1 VAHAPSTGVPNMQEY
16 ATGDIRNVAL
26 VGHAGVGKTTLAEAM
41 LRLAGATT
49 RAGSVADGTT
59 VLDREPEEIERGGS
73 ISLGVASFEW
83 KSSEGRRCRINLLDT
98 PGHPDFEAEVDA
110 ALAVADLAIIVV
122 SAIEGVEV
130 GTELAWRKC
139 AARGLPRFMFVT
151 REDQS
156 RANFENV
163 VAQLGAAFGS
173 GFAEIELPIG
183 EQEAFHGVADVLTEQ
198 AHAYLPD
205 GRHQVA
211 AIPDE
216 LAAHEHEVHEHT
228 VEEIVAGDDDQ
239 LQRYLDGEELTGA
252 ELRRTLAGEVCRCIE
267 FPVLVGSGS
276 SSIGVDRLLDYVCE
290 IGPSPADREIAVA
303 AGDRTVT
310 IAADPASAPV
320 AYVFKTVSD
329 AYVGQVSLFR
339 VITGT
344 LRPER
349 TLRDAATG
357 ADLRVHGLA
366 RLMGANQTPVT
377 QLVAGD
383 IGAATKLDAHTGT
396 TLAPP
401 DQPVRVPPVAL
412 PPAHVAVALIPDR
425 QSDDDKLPAA
435 LQRLVREDP
444 SLVVGFDELSR
455 RTTLRG
461 LGDTHIAVAIARL
474 ARKYGVKVSTGPVA
488 VPYRRTIGS
497 RVEVEGRLKKQSGGH
512 GQFAVV
518 DLVVAPLPRGAGFEF
533 VDAIVGGAIPKN
545 YVAAVHNGIEEVMTT
560 GGHAGIPVVDVR
572 VECVDGK
579 THSVDSSDMAFK
591 TAASLGFQAALE
603 RGGSVLLEPISSVTV
618 RVPIALQG
626 DVLADLSSRRGRI
639 VTSTAED
646 GEQIITAHVPT
657 AELDRYTMDLRAL
670 TGGRATFD
678 AAHDHYDVC
687 PDNVATAVVKERA
700 TV

>member
-1 VAHAPSTGVPNMQEY
+1 MQEL

-83 KSSEGRRCRINLLDT
+83 RSREGRTCRVNLLDT

-122 SAIEGVEV
+122 SAVDGVEV

-139 AARGLPRFMFVT
+139 AGRGLPRFVFVT

-156 RANFENV
+156 RANYDSV
-163 VAQLGAAFGS
+163 VTQLGAAFGP

-183 EQEAFHGVADVLTEQ
+183 EQEAFHGIADVITEQ
-198 AHAYLPD
+198 AHEYLPD
-205 GRHQVA
+205 GRHEVT

-216 LAAHEHEVHEHT
+216 LAEHEHEVHEHT
-228 VEEIVAGDDDQ
+228 VEEIVSGDDEQ
-239 LQRYLDGEELTGA
+239 LQRYLDGEQLTGA
-252 ELRRTLAGEVCRCIE
+252 ELARTLAGEVCRCTE
-267 FPVLVGSGS
+267 FPVLVGSGGTS
-276 SSIGVDRLLDYVCE
+276 VGVDRLLDYVCE
-290 IGPSPADREIAVA
+290 IGPSPADREIAVT
-303 AGDRTVT
+303 AGDRTVA
-310 IAADPASAPV
+310 IAADPASPPV
-320 AYVFKTVSD
+320 AYVFKIVTD

-339 VITGT
+339 VVTGT
-344 LRPER
+344 LRPES
-349 TLRDAATG
+349 TLRDVAAG
-357 ADLRVHGLA
+357 ADLRLHGLA
-366 RLMGANQTPVT
+366 RLMGSTQAPVT
-377 QLVAGD
+377 RLVAGD
-383 IGAATKLDAHTGT
+383 IGAAVKLEAHTGT

-401 DQPVRVPPVAL
+401 DQPVRVPPVEL
-412 PPAHVAVALIPDR
+412 PPAHVAVSLVPAS
-425 QSDDDKLPAA
+425 QSDDDKLPGA

-444 SLVVGFDELSR
+444 SLVVGYDELSR

-461 LGDTHIAVAIARL
+461 LGDTHLAVAVARL
-474 ARKYGVKVSTGPVA
+474 ARKYGVKVSTGPVR
-488 VPYRRTIGS
+488 VPYRRTIGA

-518 DLVVAPLPRGAGFEF
+518 DLVVEPLPRGAGFEF

-545 YVAAVHNGIEEVMTT
+545 YVAAVHHGIEEAMAS
-560 GGHAGIPVVDVR
+560 GGQAGIPVVDVR

-591 TAASLGFQAALE
+591 TAASLGFQEALE
-603 RGGSVLLEPISSVTV
+603 RGGSVLLEPISLVTV
-618 RVPIALQG
+618 RVPTNLQG
-626 DVLADLSSRRGRI
+626 DVLGDLSSRRGRI
-639 VTSTAED
+639 VISTVEGGD
-646 GEQIITAHVPT
+646 QVITAHVPT
-657 AELDRYTMDLRAL
+657 AELDRYAMDLRAL

-678 AAHDHYDVC
+678 VGHDHYDVC
-687 PDNVATAVVKERA
+687 PDNIAAAVVKERA
-700 TV
+700 AV

>member
-1 VAHAPSTGVPNMQEY
+1 MQEVS
-16 ATGDIRNVAL
+16 TGDIRNVAL

-49 RAGSVADGTT
+49 RTGSVADGTT

-83 KSSEGRRCRINLLDT
+83 KSSDGRTCRINLLDT

-122 SAIEGVEV
+122 SAVEGVEV

-156 RANFENV
+156 RANFDNV

-183 EQEAFHGVADVLTEQ
+183 EQEEFHGVADVLTEQ
-198 AHAYLPD
+198 AHDYLPD
-205 GRHQVA
+205 GRHQVS

-216 LAAHEHEVHEHT
+216 IAAHEHEVHEQT
-228 VEEIVAGDDDQ
+228 VEEIVSGDDEQ
-239 LQRYLDGEELTGA
+239 LQRYLDGEQLTGA
-252 ELRRTLAGEVCRCIE
+252 ELARTLAGEVCRCTE

-276 SSIGVDRLLDYVCE
+276 TSIGVDRLLDYVCE
-290 IGPSPADREIAVA
+290 IGPSPADRETAVA
-303 AGDRTVT
+303 VGDHTVT
-310 IAADPASAPV
+310 IAPDPASAPV

-329 AYVGQVSLFR
+329 AYVGQVSMFR

-344 LRPER
+344 LKPES
-349 TLRDAATG
+349 TLRDVAAG
-357 ADLRVHGLA
+357 ADIRLHGLA

-383 IGAATKLDAHTGT
+383 MGAATKLEARTGT

-412 PPAHVAVALIPDR
+412 PRAHVAVSLVPAT
-425 QSDDDKLPAA
+425 QSDDDKLPGA

-444 SLVVGFDELSR
+444 SLVVGYDELSR
-455 RTTLRG
+455 RTVLRG
-461 LGDTHIAVAIARL
+461 LGDAHIGVAIARL
-474 ARKYGVKVSTGPVA
+474 ARKYGVKVSTGPVR

-518 DLVVAPLPRGAGFEF
+518 DLVVSPLPRGAGFEF

-545 YVAAVHNGIEEVMTT
+545 YVAAVHNGVEEAMTT

-591 TAASLGFQAALE
+591 TAASLGFQEALE
-603 RGGSVLLEPISSVTV
+603 RGGSVLLEPISLVTV
-618 RVPIALQG
+618 RVPTALQG
-626 DVLADLSSRRGRI
+626 DVLGDLSSRRGRI
-639 VTSTAED
+639 VTSTVED
-646 GEQIITAHVPT
+646 GDQIITAHVPT
-657 AELDRYTMDLRAL
+657 AELGRYAMDLRAL

-687 PDNVATAVVKERA
+687 PDNVAAAVVKERA